1 MKRLF
6 VPFLSL
12 TGILWLTAGWL
23 TWVLH
28 KGVGMVNGIF
38 LGGMVTVAAIY
49 LLRTCVSLMPARTF
63 VGLLTLSLGFFSTI
77 MLLRYEAD
85 IWQSVVLAAAFIL
98 ALVGLS
104 IGVAKLAGS
113 GWEFT
118 LQQIRGVLTG
128 CIVLV
133 SAAYLL
139 PWAVWLVRSP
149 LVQSEWWY
157 NASLLLASFRF
168 P

>member
-1 MKRLF
+1 
-6 VPFLSL
+6 
-12 TGILWLTAGWL
+12 
-23 TWVLH
+23 
-28 KGVGMVNGIF
+28 MVNGIF
-38 LGGMVTVAAIY
+38 LGGLVTVAAIY

-63 VGLLTLSLGFFSTI
+63 VAFLTLSLGFFSTI

-118 LQQIRGVLTG
+118 MQQIRGVLTG
-128 CIVLV
+128 CILLV

>member
-1 MKRLF
+1 
-6 VPFLSL
+6 
-12 TGILWLTAGWL
+12 
-23 TWVLH
+23 
-28 KGVGMVNGIF
+28 
-38 LGGMVTVAAIY
+38 VAAIY

-118 LQQIRGVLTG
+118 LQQIRGVLTA

-157 NASLLLASFRF
+157 HASLLLASFRF